1 MRLLNSRR
9 ARIAAGAVGALVLGA
24 GVAFAAI
31 PGSDGVIRACYKKNS
46 GGLRVVEKASEC
58 RNSELPLSWNVKGEK
73 GDPGPPGP
81 PGPKG
86 DKGDK
91 GDPGA
96 QGPAGPPGPPG
107 PGALAGRL
115 FVTSPF
121 TTPTNLLVVPG
132 LARLQVD
139 HCERGPNGIPSWHIV
154 LFNTSGATVDL
165 WHESSPF
172 PNIAQDRMT
181 PGFSAGL
188 GVSASGNLEAYRT
201 TYYLDAVTAIGIPS
215 GQITLL
221 VDVDPNATPFTCHF
235 FAQAVI
241 SG

>member
-1 MRLLNSRR
+1 MRLLRSRR
-9 ARIAAGAVGALVLGA
+9 AHIAAGVASTLALGA

-31 PGSDGVIRACYKKNS
+31 PGPDGVIHACYKSNT
-46 GGLRVVEKASEC
+46 GALRVVDTANQCSGNEVA
-58 RNSELPLSWNVKGEK
+58 LAWNQKGEK
-73 GDPGPPGP
+73 GDQGPPGPPGP
-81 PGPKG
+81 PGAKG
-86 DKGDK
+86 DKGD
-91 GDPGA
+91 
-96 QGPAGPPGPPG
+96 AGPPGPPG
-107 PGALAGRL
+107 PPGLPGPDALAGRL

-165 WHESSPF
+165 WHESSSF
-172 PNIAQDRMT
+172 LNIAQDRMT

-188 GVSASGNLEAYRT
+188 GVSASGNLEAFRT
-201 TYYLDAVTAIGIPS
+201 TYYLDAVTATGIPS

-221 VDVDPNATPFTCHF
+221 VDVDPSATPFTCHF